1 MPTAGVPLLNGNT
14 CVVLWLHILAFV
26 FPIVVCVNVRKVM
39 FVVLSIIII
48 SIGHL
53 TGVYVPHIVK
63 DKFTGNKQTF
73 Q

>member
-1 MPTAGVPLLNGNT
+1 
-14 CVVLWLHILAFV
+14 
-26 FPIVVCVNVRKVM
+26 M

-53 TGVYVPHIVK
+53 IGVYVPHIVK
-63 DKFTGNKQTF
+63 YKFTGNKQTF

>member
-1 MPTAGVPLLNGNT
+1 
-14 CVVLWLHILAFV
+14 
-26 FPIVVCVNVRKVM
+26 M

-53 TGVYVPHIVK
+53 TGVYVPQIVK
-63 DKFTGNKQTF
+63 YKFTGNKQTF